1 MKLANSELKLTA
13 EKNVRKNILDIYLVY
28 PSGDREDLM
37 SIRSNPYVFK
47 LLRGYVGIHELKE
60 SLKKMVSSLSIRKYY
75 KGEIVTVTENYKH
88 LSRNICNSVNHLIAV
103 AEDYIKFENHSM
115 QLLIN

>member
-28 PSGDREDLM
+28 PSGDREYLM

-75 KGEIVTVTENYKH
+75 NIYRVIYVT
-88 LSRNICNSVNHLIAV
+88 
-103 AEDYIKFENHSM
+103 
-115 QLLIN
+115 LLIILLQLQKIISNLKTIQCSFL